1 MKESD
6 FSRKHLPKWERLEE
20 VLQEKSKEADE
31 LTELFVE
38 VTEDLSYARTF
49 YPKRRVRHYLNTLSL
64 RIFKIIYNESR
75 QKGGQFLD
83 FWRYEIPA
91 EVWRA
96 RKDMLTALV
105 CFLLAV
111 GIGVLSTVAD
121 ADFPEIIL
129 GASYVEMTKDN
140 IAQGDPMA
148 VYKKAHEVDMFLGI
162 TINNVRV
169 ALLAFV
175 SGALYAVGTVFII
188 LYNGVMLGSF
198 QTFFFN
204 EGLLYESFLTI
215 WIHGTIEISVIV
227 VAAGAGLTMGRGLV
241 LPGSYSRARAFR
253 RGAQRGAK
261 IFLSTVPF
269 FVLAGFLEGFI
280 TRLTEQPE
288 ALRLLIIF
296 LSLALILFYYV
307 IWPWRIR
314 RTRPLPPEP
323 DEVPEA
329 LPEWTL
335 RGFHSLN
342 EVFVR
347 GLFLF
352 RYNFKVWMRYALPIF
367 FLLSLPEALWR
378 FPEEPALGLRS
389 PIFLQGFG
397 AQGENFP
404 SYLFAGYPEDLVGSL
419 LSVLP
424 FAGILALSLSLFLLI
439 LQGNNFQALQ
449 DKRTLGRLLLRSFPV
464 SVLFLGA
471 ARLAGFYVQEANVL
485 IVSVLCY
492 FVLAFLCYFVL
503 PKEKGRSFKQSIPSF
518 ASYLLWAVA
527 ATALFSLLFLL
538 VNTPVASLY
547 EDILRMN
554 LMEATDERYILAFD
568 VLYVLLIK
576 FVLSLVVPYFT
587 FVFFLFVLHAQERK
601 SGAAYS
607 ASLEELFPKA

>member
-6 FSRKHLPKWERLEE
+6 FSHKHIPKWERLEE
-20 VLQEKSKEADE
+20 VLEEKSKEADE

-64 RIFKIIYNESR
+64 RIFKIIYNELR
-75 QKGGQFLD
+75 RRGGQFSD
-83 FWRYEIPA
+83 FWLYEVPA

-96 RKDMLTALV
+96 RKDMLTALA

-121 ADFPEIIL
+121 PEFPEVIL
-129 GASYVEMTKDN
+129 GTGYVEMTKDN

-175 SGALYAVGTVFII
+175 AGALYAVGTVFIV

-198 QTFFFN
+198 QTFFHN

-215 WIHGTIEISVIV
+215 WIHGTIEISVIII
-227 VAAGAGLTMGRGLV
+227 AAGAGLTMGRGLV
-241 LPGSYSRARAFR
+241 LPGTYSRARAFR

-269 FVLAGFLEGFI
+269 FIIAGFLEGFI

-307 IWPWRIR
+307 FWPWRIR

-323 DEVPEA
+323 DKSPEP
-329 LPEWTL
+329 LPDWQL
-335 RGFHSLN
+335 QGFHPLH

-347 GLFLF
+347 GLVLF
-352 RYNFKVWMRYALPIF
+352 RYNFKVWMRYALPLF
-367 FLLSLPEALWR
+367 ALLSLPEALWR
-378 FPEEPALGLRS
+378 FPEMPALGMRS
-389 PIFLQGFG
+389 SLVIDGFG
-397 AQGENFP
+397 VEGDNFP
-404 SYLFAGYPEDLVGSL
+404 SYLFGGYPDDLLGTL
-419 LSVLP
+419 LSILP
-424 FAGILALSLSLFLLI
+424 FGGILALSLSLFLLI
-439 LQGNNFQALQ
+439 LKGKDFKVLQ
-449 DKRTLGRLLLRSFPV
+449 DRRLLGRSLLRTIPLTF
-464 SVLFLGA
+464 LFLA
-471 ARLAGFYVQEANVL
+471 VLRFAGYYVQGFNIIIIAAL
-485 IVSVLCY
+485 SY
-492 FVLAFLCYFVL
+492 FVLSYLCYLVL
-503 PKEKGRSFKQSIPSF
+503 PERKNTNYRQSMPSF
-518 ASYLLWAVA
+518 SAYLLWGLV

-538 VNTPVASLY
+538 LNTPMLSLY
-547 EDILRMN
+547 EDVLRMN
-554 LMEATDERYILAFD
+554 LLESMDERYLLAFD
-568 VLYVLLIK
+568 ALYVVAMK
-576 FVLSLVVPYFT
+576 FVLSLVLPYLT
-587 FVFFLFVLHAQERK
+587 FVFFLFILHAQERK
-601 SGAAYS
+601 SGKEFTTKMES
-607 ASLEELFPKA
+607 LFPRV